1 MRPRSSLS
9 AAVAIRYPAAMSI
22 DPVERRNLF
31 LFAILFEGGLAVLAV
46 GLGWLLKQNPLQTFR
61 WDLAAAKLGAA
72 TAVPMLLVFIL
83 CTHWPV
89 GPLARIRTFTEEV
102 VRPLFGACSVLELAA
117 ICTLA
122 GFGEEMLFR
131 GVAQPVLERWLG
143 AWGSVAAT
151 NVIFGI
157 MHLITP
163 TYAVLAGLMGAYLSC
178 LWMGCQN
185 LLVVIVAHALY
196 DFLAL
201 LYLTRSRRL

>member
-1 MRPRSSLS
+1 M
-9 AAVAIRYPAAMSI
+9 
-22 DPVERRNLF
+22 
-31 LFAILFEGGLAVLAV
+31 
-46 GLGWLLKQNPLQTFR
+46 
-61 WDLAAAKLGAA
+61 
-72 TAVPMLLVFIL
+72 
-83 CTHWPV
+83 
-89 GPLARIRTFTEEV
+89 
-102 VRPLFGACSVLELAA
+102 RPLFGACSVLELAA
-117 ICTLA
+117 ICALA

-151 NVIFGI
+151 NAIFGI

-163 TYAVLAGLMGAYLSC
+163 TYAVLAGLMGVYLSC

-201 LYLTRSRRL
+201 LYLTRGWRL